1 MNKYYSTEFK
11 LKVVQEYLKR
21 EKGSSILAHE
31 MNIHPS
37 MVLNWY
43 HLYEHHGIEGLKT
56 RKTNSAYSKEFKE
69 KVQFEL
75 RNKVSINYLKVKY
88 NLSPSTLKRWSVEC
102 GMAEKKAVRRI
113 ISREELDALQEKHK
127 GTKDPEIKELLEQL
141 EYAKME
147 NDILKKLATLV
158 QARKEKEQQQSEN

>member
-1 MNKYYSTEFK
+1 MNKHYSTEFK
-11 LKVVQEYLKR
+11 LKVVQEYLKG
-21 EKGSSILAHE
+21 EKGSTILAHE

-37 MVLNWY
+37 MVLSWY
-43 HLYEHHGIEGLKT
+43 HLYEQHGIDGLQT
-56 RKTNSAYSKEFKE
+56 RRTNSSYSKEFKE

-75 RNKVSINYLKVKY
+75 RNKVPINFLKAKY
-88 NLSPSTLKRWSVEC
+88 NLSPSTLKRWGVEC
-102 GMAEKKAVRRI
+102 GMAKKSVTRI

-158 QARKEKEQQQSEN
+158 QARKEKERQQSEN